1 MTASDWVYTA
11 QICENLRCITLG
23 LSLFLFLMWLVFHA
37 VIDLESTYSKR
48 GMWRNIL
55 ICAIL
60 CGVAFAF
67 LPSKETIV
75 YYLEHDFQ
83 QTEAE

>member
-11 QICENLRCITLG
+11 QLCENLRYITLG
-23 LSLFLFLMWLVFHA
+23 LSIFLFLIWIGCYA
-37 VIDLESTYSKR
+37 VIDLESTYEKKDL
-48 GMWRNIL
+48 WRNIL

-67 LPSKETIV
+67 LPSKETINF
-75 YYLEHDFQ
+75 YLEHDFINSQ
-83 QTEAE
+83 E

>member
-67 LPSKETIV
+67 LPSKETINF
-75 YYLEHDFQ
+75 YLEHDFQ